1 MKYRITIELDV
12 TEEGDSY
19 AKYDEVVYRQVLEDL
34 DVPRLVKEIN
44 SDE

>member
-12 TEEGDSY
+12 TKEGDSY
-19 AKYDEVVYRQVLEDL
+19 AKYEEEYRQVIENL

-44 SDE
+44 TDE

>member
-19 AKYDEVVYRQVLEDL
+19 AKYDEVYRQVLEDL

-44 SDE
+44 TDE